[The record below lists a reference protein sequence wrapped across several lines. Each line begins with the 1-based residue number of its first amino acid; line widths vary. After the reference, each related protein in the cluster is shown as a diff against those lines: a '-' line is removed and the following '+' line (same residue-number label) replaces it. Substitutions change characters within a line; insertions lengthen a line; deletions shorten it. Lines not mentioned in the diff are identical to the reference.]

1 MLSKI
6 KISQKVY
13 ILGVI
18 QLLLICL
25 VGGVGYSQMSKIGLE
40 LIDIAEEDIP
50 LTGMLTRLTEH
61 QLQEAVL
68 FERAL
73 RKGLTN
79 TSSDAQ
85 RSSDVQ
91 AARIEINELVK
102 KSTLEFTQVT
112 AFIEEGIPKLHSA
125 ETVAEYKGLL
135 SRLRKVQEK
144 YHSLKNESN
153 ITLDSV
159 LDSQEST
166 DLKVMIDLV
175 EEHRDDIDHQLI
187 EMLDSIQAFTLA
199 AALQAEKDEIA
210 GGRLISG
217 LLIFSLIVAVIVPYL
232 IAKSISTPLVTLN
245 ERLEQIATGDG
256 DLTLSLSERYQDE
269 TGDIARSFNVFIL
282 KLRHIIGDITSSVEV
297 LDSSSKTASGEML
310 VTLDNI
316 EKQRN
321 EIEMVASAVNQM
333 NDATNEVATNTNNA
347 SQMAV
352 DVRES
357 VNSGQQSAEESHRIV
372 QQLAQE
378 IETASTTIGTLAE
391 KTDGIGMVLD
401 TIRAIAEQT
410 NLLAL
415 NAAIEAARAG
425 ESGRGFAVVAD
436 EVRSLAQRTQ
446 SSTGD
451 IQTLVEGLQEEA
463 KNAVACMDKGS
474 DSTVKCLD
482 KSREATD
489 AFEEVA
495 QIVSNI
501 SALNAQIATAAEE
514 QSAVATE
521 VNNNLASITS
531 IATAT
536 SDGALNTS
544 KANETITSG
553 LGDLRV
559 HVHQFKT

>member
-50 LTGMLTRLTEH
+50 LTGMLTQLTEH

-68 FERAL
+68 FERSL
-73 RKGLTN
+73 RKGLM
-79 TSSDAQ
+79 SSGTERRADLLLV
-85 RSSDVQ
+85 RND
-91 AARIEINELVK
+91 INKLVK
-102 KSTLEFTQVT
+102 KSTQEFIDTN
-112 AFIEEGIPKLHSA
+112 AFIKEGITKLHSA
-125 ETVAEYKGLL
+125 EAVSKYQSLL
-135 SRLRKVQEK
+135 SQLQNVEK
-144 YHSLKNESN
+144 KYSDLKS
-153 ITLDSV
+153 DSDRV
-159 LDSQEST
+159 LDIALNSEGLSA
-166 DLKVMIDLV
+166 L
-175 EEHRDDIDHQLI
+175 EEDISAIEKQRDDIDYKLI
-187 EMLDSIQAFTLA
+187 DMLGSIQKFTLA

-210 GGRLISG
+210 GVRLIGG
-217 LLIFSLIVAVIVPYL
+217 LLLFSLIVAVIVPYL

-269 TGDIARSFNVFIL
+269 TGDIARSFNVFIV

-333 NDATNEVATNTNNA
+333 NDATHEVATNTNNA

>member
-61 QLQEAVL
+61 QLQEAVM

-73 RKGLTN
+73 RKGLAKS
-79 TSSDAQ
+79 SSDAQ
-85 RSSDVQ
+85 RRSDIQ
-91 AARIEINELVK
+91 AVRIEIDKLVK
-102 KSTLEFTQVT
+102 KSTLEFIEIT

-125 ETVAEYKGLL
+125 EAVTEYKALL

-144 YHSLKNESN
+144 YHSLKSESN
-153 ITLDSV
+153 SALDTV
-159 LDSQEST
+159 LNAGEST
-166 DLKVMIDLV
+166 NLESMIDIV

-187 EMLDSIQAFTLA
+187 EMLDSIQAFTLE
-199 AALQAEKDEIA
+199 AALKAEKDEIA
-210 GGRLISG
+210 GIRLIGG
-217 LLIFSLIVAVIVPYL
+217 LLIFSFIVAVIVPYL
-232 IAKSISTPLVTLN
+232 IAKSISAPLIALN

-256 DLTLSLSERYQDE
+256 DLTQSLSERYQDE
-269 TGDIARSFNVFIL
+269 TGDIARSFNVFIA

-310 VTLDNI
+310 ITLDNI

-321 EIEMVASAVNQM
+321 EIEMVASAVDQM
-333 NDATNEVATNTNNA
+333 NDATHEVATNTNNA

-357 VNSGQQSAEESHRIV
+357 VNSGQRSAEDSHRIV

-451 IQTLVEGLQEEA
+451 IQTLVEGLQDEA

-544 KANETITSG
+544 KANEIITSG
-553 LGDLRV
+553 LAELRD

>member
-13 ILGVI
+13 ILGAV

-25 VGGVGYSQMSKIGLE
+25 VGGVGYSQMAKIGVE
-40 LIDIAEEDIP
+40 LVNIAEEDIP

-73 RKGLTN
+73 RGGLSRV
-79 TSSDAQ
+79 SSPSQQRADVDALKV
-85 RSSDVQ
+85 D
-91 AARIEINELVK
+91 IEKFVS
-102 KSTLEFTQVT
+102 KSTREFDEIK
-112 AFIEEGIPKLHSA
+112 AFIEEGIPKLHSQA
-125 ETVAEYKGLL
+125 AVIEYRGLL
-135 SRLRKVQEK
+135 TRIERVEENYNKLKVEANQT
-144 YHSLKNESN
+144 LGMIFSN
-153 ITLDSV
+153 IDNQNLIDS
-159 LDSQEST
+159 
-166 DLKVMIDLV
+166 IALV
-175 EEHRDDIDHQLI
+175 EEHRDDIDHDLI
-187 EMLDSIQAFTLA
+187 EMLDSIQQFTLTA
-199 AALQAEKDEIA
+199 ARQAEHDEIA
-210 GGRLISG
+210 GIRLITG
-217 LLIFSLIVAVIVPYL
+217 LLIFSLIIATSLPYY
-232 IAKSISTPLVTLN
+232 IAKSISRPLITLN
-245 ERLEQIATGDG
+245 ERMEQIATGDG
-256 DLTLSLSERYQDE
+256 DLTQSLSERYQDE
-269 TGDIARSFNVFIL
+269 TGDIARSFNIFIV
-282 KLRHIIGDITSSVEV
+282 KLRHIINDITSSVEV

-310 VTLDNI
+310 TTLDNI

-321 EIEMVASAVNQM
+321 EIEMVASSVNQM
-333 NDATNEVATNTNNA
+333 NSATHDVATNTNNA
-347 SQMAV
+347 SQMAGN
-352 DVRES
+352 VRDS
-357 VNSGQQSAEESHRIV
+357 VNNGQKSAEDSHQIV

-378 IETASTTIGTLAE
+378 IETASSTIGSLAE

-474 DSTVKCLD
+474 ESTEKCLD

-489 AFEEVA
+489 AFEEVS
-495 QIVSNI
+495 QIVNNI

-521 VNNNLASITS
+521 VNNNLASITN

-544 KANETITSG
+544 KANEIITSG
-553 LGDLRV
+553 LGDLRQ
-559 HVHQFKT
+559 HVHQFRT

>member
-13 ILGVI
+13 ILGAV
-18 QLLLICL
+18 QLFLICL
-25 VGGVGYSQMSKIGLE
+25 VGGVGYSQMAKIGVE
-40 LIDIAEEDIP
+40 LVDIAEEDIP
-50 LTGMLTRLTEH
+50 LTAMLTRLTEH
-61 QLQEAVL
+61 QLQEAIL

-73 RKGLTN
+73 RGGLSRV
-79 TSSDAQ
+79 SSPSQQRADVDALKV
-85 RSSDVQ
+85 D
-91 AARIEINELVK
+91 IDKLVS
-102 KSTLEFTQVT
+102 KSTREFDEIEV
-112 AFIEEGIPKLHSA
+112 FIEEGIPKLHSQA
-125 ETVAEYKGLL
+125 AVFEYKELL
-135 SRLRKVQEK
+135 TSIERVEENYNKLKVEANQT
-144 YHSLKNESN
+144 LGMNFSN
-153 ITLDSV
+153 IDNQNLIDS
-159 LDSQEST
+159 
-166 DLKVMIDLV
+166 IAFV
-175 EEHRDDIDHQLI
+175 EEQRDDIDHDLI
-187 EMLDSIQAFTLA
+187 EILDSIQQFTLTA
-199 AALQAEKDEIA
+199 ARQAEHDEIT
-210 GGRLISG
+210 GIRLITG
-217 LLIFSLIVAVIVPYL
+217 LLIFSLIIAISLPYY
-232 IAKSISTPLVTLN
+232 IAKSISRPLVTLN
-245 ERLEQIATGDG
+245 ERMEQIATGDG
-256 DLTLSLSERYQDE
+256 DLTQSLSERYQDE
-269 TGDIARSFNVFIL
+269 TGDIARSFNIFIV
-282 KLRHIIGDITSSVEV
+282 KLRHIINDITSSVEV
-297 LDSSSKTASGEML
+297 LDSTSKTASGEML

-321 EIEMVASAVNQM
+321 EIEMVASSVNQM
-333 NDATNEVATNTNNA
+333 NSTTHDVATNTNNA
-347 SQMAV
+347 SQMAGN
-352 DVRES
+352 VRDS
-357 VNSGQQSAEESHRIV
+357 VNNGQKSAEESHQIV

-378 IETASTTIGTLAE
+378 IETASSTIGSLAE

-474 DSTVKCLD
+474 ESTEKCLD

-489 AFEEVA
+489 AFEEVS
-495 QIVSNI
+495 QIVNNI

-521 VNNNLASITS
+521 VNNNLASIS
-531 IATAT
+531 NIATAT

-544 KANETITSG
+544 KANEIITSG
-553 LGDLRV
+553 LCDLRQ
-559 HVHQFKT
+559 HVHQFRT

>member
-50 LTGMLTRLTEH
+50 LTGMLTRVTEH
-61 QLQEAVL
+61 QLQEAVM

-73 RKGLTN
+73 RKGLAN
-79 TSSDAQ
+79 SSSDAQ
-85 RSSDVQ
+85 RRSDVQ
-91 AARIEINELVK
+91 AVRTDIDKLVK
-102 KSTLEFTQVT
+102 KSTLEFIEVT

-125 ETVAEYKGLL
+125 EAVTEYKALL

-144 YHSLKNESN
+144 YHSLKSESN
-153 ITLDSV
+153 RALNTV
-159 LDSQEST
+159 LDAGEST
-166 DLKVMIDLV
+166 NLESMIDLV

-187 EMLDSIQAFTLA
+187 EMLDSIQAFTLE
-199 AALQAEKDEIA
+199 AALQAERDEIT
-210 GGRLISG
+210 GVRLIGG
-217 LLIFSLIVAVIVPYL
+217 LLIFSFIVAVIIPYL
-232 IAKSISTPLVTLN
+232 IAKSISAPLIALN

-256 DLTLSLSERYQDE
+256 DLTQSLSERYQDE
-269 TGDIARSFNVFIL
+269 TGDIARSFNVFIA

-310 VTLDNI
+310 ITLDNI

-321 EIEMVASAVNQM
+321 EIEMVASAVDQM
-333 NDATNEVATNTNNA
+333 NDATHEVATNTNNA

-357 VNSGQQSAEESHRIV
+357 VNSGQRSAEDSHRIV

-451 IQTLVEGLQEEA
+451 IQTLVEGLQDEA

-553 LGDLRV
+553 LGELRN

>member
-50 LTGMLTRLTEH
+50 LTGMLTQLTEH

-73 RKGLTN
+73 RKGLM
-79 TSSDAQ
+79 SSGAERRADLLLV
-85 RSSDVQ
+85 RND
-91 AARIEINELVK
+91 INKLVK
-102 KSTLEFTQVT
+102 KSTQEFIDTN
-112 AFIEEGIPKLHSA
+112 AFIKEGITKLHSA
-125 ETVAEYKGLL
+125 EAVSKYQSLL
-135 SRLRKVQEK
+135 SQLQNVEK
-144 YHSLKNESN
+144 KYSDLKS
-153 ITLDSV
+153 DSDRV
-159 LDSQEST
+159 LDIALNSEGLSA
-166 DLKVMIDLV
+166 L
-175 EEHRDDIDHQLI
+175 EEDISAIEKQRDDIDYKLI
-187 EMLDSIQAFTLA
+187 DMLDSIQKFTLA

-210 GGRLISG
+210 GVRLIGG
-217 LLIFSLIVAVIVPYL
+217 LLLFSLIVAVIVPNL

-269 TGDIARSFNVFIL
+269 TGDIARSFNVFIV

-333 NDATNEVATNTNNA
+333 NDATHEVATNTNNA

>member
-50 LTGMLTRLTEH
+50 LTKMLTMLTEH
-61 QLQEAVL
+61 QLQEAVM

-73 RKGLTN
+73 RAGMN
-79 TSSDAQ
+79 SSVSDSQ
-85 RSSDVQ
+85 RQADVQ
-91 AARIEINELVK
+91 AVQTDLNSLIV
-102 KSTLEFTQVT
+102 KSTKEFKETK
-112 AFIEEGIPKLHSA
+112 AFIEEGITKLHSQDA
-125 ETVAEYKGLL
+125 IAEYRALL
-135 SRLRKVQEK
+135 ARLTSVESNYSKLKLESEQVIQAVLTTND
-144 YHSLKNESN
+144 YGSLKSS
-153 ITLDSV
+153 L
-159 LDSQEST
+159 
-166 DLKVMIDLV
+166 DLV
-175 EEHRDDIDHQLI
+175 QEHRDDIDHELI
-187 EMLDSIQAFTLA
+187 KMLDSIQEFTLA
-199 AALQAEKDEIA
+199 AALQAEKDELA
-210 GGRLISG
+210 GIKIISG
-217 LLIFSLIVAVIVPYL
+217 LLLFSIIIAIVVPYF
-232 IAKSISTPLVTLN
+232 IARSISTPLVTLN
-245 ERLEQIATGDG
+245 ERLEQIANGDG
-256 DLTLSLSERYQDE
+256 DLTQSLSERYQDE
-269 TGDIARSFNVFIL
+269 TGDIARSFNAFVL
-282 KLRHIIGDITSSVEV
+282 KLRTIITDITSSVEV
-297 LDSSSKTASGEML
+297 LDSSSKAASGEML

-321 EIEMVASAVNQM
+321 EIEAVASAVNQM
-333 NDATNEVATNTNNA
+333 NTATHEVATNTSQA
-347 SQMAV
+347 SEMAGA
-352 DVRES
+352 VRDS
-357 VNSGQQSAEESHRIV
+357 VNSGQQSAEDSHRIV

-378 IETASTTIGTLAE
+378 IEMASNTIGALAE

-463 KNAVACMDKGS
+463 KNAVECMDKGS
-474 DSTVKCLD
+474 DSTVKCLAM
-482 KSREATD
+482 SSAATE
-489 AFEEVA
+489 AFEEVS
-495 QIVSNI
+495 QIVNNI
-501 SALNAQIATAAEE
+501 SSLNEQIATAAEE

-521 VNNNLASITS
+521 VNNNLNSITS
-531 IATAT
+531 IAVAT

-544 KANETITSG
+544 KANETINSG
-553 LGDLRV
+553 LGELRS

>member
-13 ILGVI
+13 ILGAV

-25 VGGVGYSQMSKIGLE
+25 VGGVGYSQMSKIGVE
-40 LIDIAEEDIP
+40 LVDIAEEDIP

-73 RKGLTN
+73 RGALSRV
-79 TSSDAQ
+79 SSASQQRADVDALKV
-85 RSSDVQ
+85 D
-91 AARIEINELVK
+91 IEKLVS
-102 KSTLEFTQVT
+102 KSTREFDEIE
-112 AFIEEGIPKLHSA
+112 AFIEEGIPKLHSQTA
-125 ETVAEYKGLL
+125 VTEYKALL
-135 SRLRKVQEK
+135 TRIERVEENYNK
-144 YHSLKNESN
+144 LKIEANQTLGKIFSN
-153 ITLDSV
+153 IDTQSLIDS
-159 LDSQEST
+159 
-166 DLKVMIDLV
+166 IALV
-175 EEHRDDIDHQLI
+175 EEHRDNIDHDLI
-187 EMLDSIQAFTLA
+187 EMLDSIQQFTLTA
-199 AALQAEKDEIA
+199 ARQAEHDEIA
-210 GGRLISG
+210 GIRLITG
-217 LLIFSLIVAVIVPYL
+217 LLIFSLIIAISLPYY
-232 IAKSISTPLVTLN
+232 IAKSISRPLVTLN
-245 ERLEQIATGDG
+245 ERMEQIATGDG
-256 DLTLSLSERYQDE
+256 DLTQSLSERYQDE
-269 TGDIARSFNVFIL
+269 TGDIARSFNIFIV
-282 KLRHIIGDITSSVEV
+282 KLRHIINDITSSVEV

-310 VTLDNI
+310 TTLDNI

-321 EIEMVASAVNQM
+321 EIEMVASSVNQM
-333 NDATNEVATNTNNA
+333 NSATHDVATNTNNA
-347 SQMAV
+347 SQMAGN
-352 DVRES
+352 VRDS
-357 VNSGQQSAEESHRIV
+357 VNNGQKSAEDSHQIV

-378 IETASTTIGTLAE
+378 IETASSTIGSLAE

-474 DSTVKCLD
+474 ESTEKCLD

-489 AFEEVA
+489 AFEEVS
-495 QIVSNI
+495 QIVNNI

-521 VNNNLASITS
+521 VNNNLASITN

-544 KANETITSG
+544 KANEIITSG
-553 LGDLRV
+553 LGDLRH